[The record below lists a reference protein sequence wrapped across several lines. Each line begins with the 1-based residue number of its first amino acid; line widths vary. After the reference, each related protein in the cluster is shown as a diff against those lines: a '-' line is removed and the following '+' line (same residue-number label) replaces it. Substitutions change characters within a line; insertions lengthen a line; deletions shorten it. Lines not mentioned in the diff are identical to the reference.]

1 MAAGFALKGAR
12 ELADV
17 QAYGVKAVG
26 LAALPPDWTP
36 GFAVFGTATP
46 DRIDGDPSLLG
57 EIGAALRTVALGSDG
72 VIVRSSSVAENLS
85 GRGSLDS
92 VRCAADPREIRRAM
106 GTIAARAGQG
116 GVSQV
121 AYVIQSW
128 LPAQASGHLS
138 NERRV
143 SERGTRW
150 RWELESG
157 EAAPAHGYLRVD
169 GKAKPDGGLACGER
183 EDLIRAL
190 RVVAR
195 SLWDR
200 RERVHV
206 EWVWDGKRLWVVQR
220 DVDETPEGRRP
231 GSEWKGREAP
241 PLGGE
246 LRLFRSAARAGADF
260 PKARHVQ
267 TFREASLPFADV
279 RILAGSVI
287 MRRLAE
293 GKVSRELHRDLS
305 DLAAGPLVVR
315 TDVRAA
321 QNRPRLLLRR
331 TDTAESCR
339 EVEAF
344 LTETAA
350 QLIAEGIAPNDL
362 AFLVHRFTLAEAGAF
377 AYARPG
383 GRSVLIDSTWGLPD
397 SLLYHSH
404 DSCEVE
410 LASGAVQS
418 HLRCKNEYIDIGADG
433 KWRSKPAGRPWD
445 WKPAAPPPLA
455 REVARQAQC
464 VADTAGFDV
473 EVMFFIGSGG
483 EPESVLPWFFSEPE
497 RDLEEI
503 EESPGFY
510 VGRRMRVSDEPDLAR
525 LEAELNSGIELKERI
540 SIQFLP
546 SFERL
551 RDRDFVRAVGEFAY
565 EYHIPVDLEGSHL
578 SHSFY
583 LLQSAG
589 ASVRCVDVWQRRGR
603 RRTFGGKL
611 VRDLIPIRIA
621 RHGEIA
627 STHTVTKKD
636 LAALI
641 KAKAIEEAVE
651 YYWSEGQAEGAEEL
665 ADLLELVRAGATA
678 LDVGMEAIEELAI
691 RKRVERGGFEKGIVL
706 VETTAGRDR
715 GDVTPGEEWGSLLA
729 PETDSLRRPAP
740 RRVHRMPECR
750 LVLPIAPPTGW
761 ARREPRVIA
770 LDAGEEAVI
779 TYGDATIQV
788 QVRAREEEAD
798 PDQMVLPALP
808 EALGPSED

>member
-1 MAAGFALKGAR
+1 MAAGFVLKGAP

-17 QAYGVKAVG
+17 GAYGVKAAG
-26 LAALPPDWTP
+26 LAALPSDWTP
-36 GFAVFGTATP
+36 GFAVFSTATP
-46 DRIDGDPSLLG
+46 DRIDGDSSLLE
-57 EIGAALRTVALGSDG
+57 EIAAALQALGPGSDG
-72 VIVRSSSVAENLS
+72 VIVRSSAVAENLS

-92 VRCAADPREIRRAM
+92 VRCAADSGEIQRAM
-106 GTIAARAGQG
+106 GTIATHAGQDS
-116 GVSQV
+116 VSQV
-121 AYVIQSW
+121 AYVVQSW
-128 LPAQASGHLS
+128 IPAQASGHLS

-150 RWELESG
+150 RWELEDG

-169 GKAKPDGGLACGER
+169 GSAKQGGGLICRER
-183 EDLIRAL
+183 ENLTPAL

-195 SLWDR
+195 SLWDQH
-200 RERVHV
+200 ERVHL
-206 EWVWDGKRLWVVQR
+206 EWVWDGERLWVIQR
-220 DVDETPEGRRP
+220 DADETPEGRRP
-231 GSEWKGREAP
+231 GSEWIGREAP
-241 PLGGE
+241 PLRGE
-246 LRLFRSAARAGADF
+246 LRLFRSAAQAGADF
-260 PKARHVQ
+260 PKAGHIH
-267 TFREASLPFADV
+267 TFREAGLPYAEV
-279 RILAGSVI
+279 WILAGSVI
-287 MRRLAE
+287 MKRLAE

-331 TDTAESCR
+331 TDTAENCG

-410 LASGAVQS
+410 LASGEVHS

-455 REVARQAQC
+455 REVARQAQL
-464 VADTAGFDV
+464 VAETAGFDV
-473 EVMFFIGSGG
+473 EVMFFIGSGDPG
-483 EPESVLPWFFSEPE
+483 SVLPWFFTEPE

-510 VGRRMRVSDEPDLAR
+510 VGRRVRVTDEPDLAR
-525 LEAELNSGIELKERI
+525 LKAELKSGAELKERI

-551 RDRDFVRAVGEFAY
+551 RDRDFVRAVGEFGR
-565 EYHIPVDLEGSHL
+565 EHHIPIDLEGSHL

-589 ASVRCVDVWQRRGR
+589 ASVRCVDVWRRRGR
-603 RRTFGGKL
+603 RRSFGGKL
-611 VRDLIPIRIA
+611 VRDLIPIQIA
-621 RHGEIA
+621 RHGETA

-641 KAKAIEEAVE
+641 KAKVIEEAVE

-665 ADLLELVRAGATA
+665 ADLFELVRAGATA
-678 LDVGMEAIEELAI
+678 LDIDMEAIEELAT

-706 VETTAGRDR
+706 VETTAGRDG
-715 GDVTPGEEWGSLLA
+715 GDASPDEGRSSLLS
-729 PETDSLRRPAP
+729 PETESLRRPAP
-740 RRVHRMPECR
+740 RRVHRMPERR
-750 LVLPIAPPTGW
+750 LVLPIAPPSGW
-761 ARREPRVIA
+761 ARREPKVIA
-770 LDAGEEAVI
+770 LDANEEAVI

-788 QVRAREEEAD
+788 QVRARKEEAD
-798 PDQMVLPALP
+798 RDQMVLPALP
-808 EALGPSED
+808 ETPGSS